1 MAFQPVT
8 LKIEIGT
15 SPANRLSEIENYFD
29 RAFNGERGTDETKPE
44 FLLRKLEEYIKTTC
58 QNLYVQDRLVGT
70 AQTTKKE
77 FDEAFGIRV
86 QKNLPVVINE
96 LGDNDPSMSAPKIEK
111 KKK

>member
-1 MAFQPVT
+1 MAFQPVK

-15 SPANRLSEIENYFD
+15 SPANRLSEIEGYFD
-29 RAFNGERGTDETKPE
+29 RAFNGERGTDETKSD

-58 QNLYVQDRLVGT
+58 QNLYVQDHLVGT

-77 FDEAFGIRV
+77 FDKAFEIRA
-86 QKNLPVVINE
+86 QKNLPVVVND
-96 LGDNDPSMSAPKIEK
+96 LGDNDPSMGVPK